1 MAWRPSPA
9 GPRHADA
16 EVRGDPGGM
25 GPRCL
30 IVDDDVTFLTALR
43 HMLERGGVE
52 VVGTASTGDE
62 ALERAEDVRPG
73 IVLIDVRLGAE
84 SGFDVARRIE
94 ERAVTAGGRPVIV
107 LVSTRPEDE
116 LADRM
121 AAHPSLRFLDKT
133 TVSADKIRELLS
145 DVL

>member
-1 MAWRPSPA
+1 
-9 GPRHADA
+9 
-16 EVRGDPGGM
+16 M

-30 IVDDDVTFLTALR
+30 IVDDDATFLTALR

-62 ALERAEDVRPG
+62 ARERAEDARPG
-73 IVLIDVRLGAE
+73 IVLIDVSLGAE

-94 ERAVTAGGRPVIV
+94 ENAARAGWRPLVV

-116 LADRM
+116 LTDRL
-121 AAHPSLRFLDKT
+121 AAHPRWRFLDKT
-133 TVSADKIRELLS
+133 TVSAEKIRELLS
-145 DVL
+145 GRP